1 MELKLRKFVMQG
13 NLQNKRLHKSPF
25 ITIYV
30 KLEYFRKK
38 KRELQTIEKIL
49 KVKRR
54 KNICSRNS
62 INSQEVFQTFD
73 AGNFPL

>member
-13 NLQNKRLHKSPF
+13 NLQNKRLHKSPS

-38 KRELQTIEKIL
+38 KELQTLEKIL